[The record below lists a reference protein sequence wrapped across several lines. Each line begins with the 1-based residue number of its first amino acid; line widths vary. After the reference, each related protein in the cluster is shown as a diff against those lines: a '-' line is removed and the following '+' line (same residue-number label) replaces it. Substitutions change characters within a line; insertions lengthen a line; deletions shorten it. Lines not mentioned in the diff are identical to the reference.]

1 LREEKEGHQL
11 ALEQAK
17 KHLQAHEDEMSV
29 SAAEIAAL
37 KSNLA
42 SIVKEYGAA
51 ISSAKRVREERDT
64 ALLKCEADRKAVESQ
79 LADRK
84 ALESQL
90 ADRTAALRKAEEE
103 RKTHLKSYEESRK
116 ALELQLADRTA
127 ALRKAEDDRKT
138 QLKSAEESR
147 KAQVHRLESELA
159 DCSAAL
165 HRAEEDRK
173 AHLEAVDRSRD
184 CYWDGHAAG
193 KYLQYT
199 ETQQANEQWREAFEA
214 DARAKQQI
222 SSRELVARLAK
233 QEQNRN
239 NELRSNFLRDEG
251 RLLKEN
257 AELKHRLDQLSSVL
271 KIPPQL
277 PHGAI
282 KNRTCSVKTYLHASS
297 RVLFDARRTQAFVVG
312 SDPIDILAVSQKPI
326 LAALNL
332 ALFHSERKK

>member
-1 LREEKEGHQL
+1 
-11 ALEQAK
+11 
-17 KHLQAHEDEMSV
+17 
-29 SAAEIAAL
+29 
-37 KSNLA
+37 
-42 SIVKEYGAA
+42 
-51 ISSAKRVREERDT
+51 
-64 ALLKCEADRKAVESQ
+64 
-79 LADRK
+79 
-84 ALESQL
+84 
-90 ADRTAALRKAEEE
+90 
-103 RKTHLKSYEESRK
+103 
-116 ALELQLADRTA
+116 
-127 ALRKAEDDRKT
+127 
-138 QLKSAEESR
+138 
-147 KAQVHRLESELA
+147 
-159 DCSAAL
+159 L

-271 KIPPQL
+271 KIPPHL
-277 PHGAI
+277 PPSTSTWSH
-282 KNRTCSVKTYLHASS
+282 
-297 RVLFDARRTQAFVVG
+297 
-312 SDPIDILAVSQKPI
+312 
-326 LAALNL
+326 
-332 ALFHSERKK
+332 KK